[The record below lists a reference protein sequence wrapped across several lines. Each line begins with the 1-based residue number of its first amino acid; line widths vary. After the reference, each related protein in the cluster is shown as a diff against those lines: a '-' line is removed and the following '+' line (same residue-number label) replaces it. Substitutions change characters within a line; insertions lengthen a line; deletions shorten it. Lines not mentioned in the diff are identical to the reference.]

1 MSLVKDSWQ
10 PQGFKWRFRRPPR
23 STWKCISHRYDVF
36 CVPSCVFAPG
46 GDFYFIG
53 DVAIIANGDTVRLA
67 VEAAKVLEEKK
78 AVVASLVEKIK
89 NSPAGVLVDYKGINV
104 EDDTKLRKQLREAG
118 VEYAVIKN
126 TLIRFAAKEL
136 GFDWDENLHGTTAL
150 AISTTDDVVAPA
162 KILAD
167 FAKTHE
173 NFNLK
178 AGYLEGKVIGE
189 DEVKKLAA
197 MPSKEVLIAQVLY
210 SFNFPIMQLAIACD
224 AIVKKAEGN
233 EEMKVAELVAPK
245 EAAAEEAVA
254 EDAE

>member
-1 MSLVKDSWQ
+1 MM
-10 PQGFKWRFRRPPR
+10 P
-23 STWKCISHRYDVF
+23 
-36 CVPSCVFAPG
+36 
-46 GDFYFIG
+46 
-53 DVAIIANGDTVRLA
+53 N
-67 VEAAKVLEEKK
+67 AKILEEKK
-78 AVVASLVEKIK
+78 ALVASLVEKIK

-136 GFDWDENLHGTTAL
+136 GFDELDACLHGT
-150 AISTTDDVVAPA
+150 VAPA

-173 NFNLK
+173 NFTLK
-178 AGYLEGKVIGE
+178 AGYLEGKAIGE

-197 MPSKEVLIAQVLY
+197 MPSKETLIAQVLY
-210 SFNFPIMQLAIACD
+210 SFNYPIMQLAIACD

-245 EAAAEEAVA
+245 EAAAEEAA
-254 EDAE
+254 E

>member
-1 MSLVKDSWQ
+1 MFSVY
-10 PQGFKWRFRRPPR
+10 PP
-23 STWKCISHRYDVF
+23 
-36 CVPSCVFAPG
+36 CVFAPG
-46 GDFYFIG
+46 GYFYFTG
-53 DVAIIANGDTVRLA
+53 GENDAERKDSGR
-67 VEAAKVLEEKK
+67 EEG
-78 AVVASLVEKIK
+78 SGRFPGREDQEF
-89 NSPAGVLVDYKGINV
+89 SAGVLVDYKGINV

-136 GFDWDENLHGTTAL
+136 GFDELDACLHGTTAL

-173 NFNLK
+173 NFTLK
-178 AGYLEGKVIGE
+178 AGYLEGKAIGE

-197 MPSKEVLIAQVLY
+197 MPSKETLIAQVLY
-210 SFNFPIMQLAIACD
+210 SFNYPIMQLAIACD

-245 EAAAEEAVA
+245 EAAAEEAA
-254 EDAE
+254 E